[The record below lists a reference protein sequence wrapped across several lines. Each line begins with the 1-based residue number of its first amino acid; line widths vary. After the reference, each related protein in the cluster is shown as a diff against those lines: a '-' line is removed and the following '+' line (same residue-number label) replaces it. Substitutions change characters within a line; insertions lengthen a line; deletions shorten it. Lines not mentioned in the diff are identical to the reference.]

1 MLVERSIDNRKRSFG
16 VAMYDYLSP
25 LTQSQNFYAAGD
37 KLTTLVRPLMITAQ
51 KEIQALAARRVK
63 QKEELAKAETNR
75 AAAFPTKSESVGQ
88 SLFNFGKAGYLH
100 GGETK
105 IKAELSVTDR
115 LIKGHKEDFGVALF
129 DAFVYA
135 EDKEGF
141 LPTDRQIRNVYDTA
155 RGDMDA
161 LEKQKKAKEEE
172 IVSLGGKRISD
183 NNDISGMVEE
193 TTTTSI
199 APATANTN
207 NNNFTSYGAT
217 SGGLPPQSAAP
228 MFATT
233 QTPQPPLDPFMAPP
247 QLATPMYTTPQ
258 MQQQPPHD
266 PFMAPPSGGGGGS
279 GDPTGFMDF
288 NSPSNPVASTGYSDN
303 NTQEKRSSDLLLDF

>member
-1 MLVERSIDNRKRSFG
+1 
-16 VAMYDYLSP
+16 MYDYLSP

-37 KLTTLVRPLMITAQ
+37 KLTTLVRPLMISAQ

-105 IKAELSVTDR
+105 IKTELSVTDR

-155 RGDMDA
+155 RGDIDA

-193 TTTTSI
+193 TSTTTTAI
-199 APATANTN
+199 APATANT

-217 SGGLPPQSAAP
+217 SGGLPQSAAP
-228 MFATT
+228 MSTT
-233 QTPQPPLDPFMAPP
+233 IQTQQPPLDPFMAPP
-247 QLATPMYTTPQ
+247 QSATPMFTTPQ
-258 MQQQPPHD
+258 MQQPPHD
-266 PFMAPPSGGGGGS
+266 PFIAPPSGGGGS

-288 NSPSNPVASTGYSDN
+288 NSSSNPAASAGYSDN

>member
-1 MLVERSIDNRKRSFG
+1 
-16 VAMYDYLSP
+16 MYDYLSP

-51 KEIQALAARRVK
+51 KEILALAARRVT

-105 IKAELSVTDR
+105 MKAELSITDR
-115 LIKGHKEDFGVALF
+115 LMKGHKEDFGVALF

-135 EDKEGF
+135 EDQEGF

-155 RGDMDA
+155 RGDIDA
-161 LEKQKKAKEEE
+161 LDKQKKAKEEE
-172 IVSLGGKRISD
+172 IVALGGKRISD
-183 NNDISGMVEE
+183 NNDISGMVQETS

-199 APATANTN
+199 APATANTNNNN

-217 SGGLPPQSAAP
+217 SGGLPPQSAAAP

-233 QTPQPPLDPFMAPP
+233 QTQQPPLDPFMAPP
-247 QLATPMYTTPQ
+247 QLATTPMYTTPQ

-266 PFMAPPSGGGGGS
+266 PFMAPPSGGGGGGS
-279 GDPTGFMDF
+279 GPTGFMDF
-288 NSPSNPVASTGYSDN
+288 NSPSNPAASTGYSDN

>member
-1 MLVERSIDNRKRSFG
+1 
-16 VAMYDYLSP
+16 MYDYLSP

-37 KLTTLVRPLMITAQ
+37 KLTTLVRPLMISAQ

-105 IKAELSVTDR
+105 IKTELSVTDR

-155 RGDMDA
+155 RGDIGG

-183 NNDISGMVEE
+183 SNDISGMVEE
-193 TTTTSI
+193 TTTTTTAI
-199 APATANTN
+199 ATATANTN
-207 NNNFTSYGAT
+207 NITSYGAT
-217 SGGLPPQSAAP
+217 SGGLPQSATPP
-228 MFATT
+228 MFTTT
-233 QTPQPPLDPFMAPP
+233 QTQQPPLDLFMAPP
-247 QLATPMYTTPQ
+247 QSATPMFTTPQ
-258 MQQQPPHD
+258 MQQPPHD
-266 PFMAPPSGGGGGS
+266 PFMAPPSGGGGS

-288 NSPSNPVASTGYSDN
+288 NSSSNPATSAGYSDN